1 MKSEVPRE
9 IRKWNWSAF
18 LLGPIWAI
26 GNKVLVG
33 LLGCLPSIATFI
45 LMFLPF
51 ILMPFGRDIAFVPLR
66 ILWLFRY
73 TPSYL
78 YVLIYL
84 AGVVT
89 LGFKGNEWAWKSGS
103 WNSVEQFKKEQI
115 AWANVSTPLGVPVLL
130 FNLWMAASVPRDI
143 MAFFGSI

>member
-66 ILWLFRY
+66 VAR
-73 TPSYL
+73 
-78 YVLIYL
+78 VRVHL
-84 AGVVT
+84 AKPASFFCHSIS
-89 LGFKGNEWAWKSGS
+89 LRD
-103 WNSVEQFKKEQI
+103 
-115 AWANVSTPLGVPVLL
+115 
-130 FNLWMAASVPRDI
+130 FNI
-143 MAFFGSI
+143 T